1 MPSWE
6 ESQGYFAWNV
16 VADTIS
22 LPLWY
27 VAMEVCA
34 AYTLEGKREIEN
46 RTKKADGKK
55 LRASLAAQWL
65 RIHLP
70 MQGTRV

>member
-1 MPSWE
+1 MPSRA
-6 ESQGYFAWNV
+6 ESQDYFACTV
-16 VADTIS
+16 VADTVS

-27 VAMEVCA
+27 VAMELGA

-55 LRASLAAQWL
+55 LRASLVA
-65 RIHLP
+65 
-70 MQGTRV
+70 